1 MPFVR
6 AAGRCSAHI
15 PCVPNRTGGLSAT
28 KDQDFPE
35 LRIVKKNCARAHFIQ
50 LFDVDKFV
58 LFAEDDLI
66 QARVLAAV
74 CRNIGLPISNYVI
87 VSNGAEAM
95 EYFKRSK
102 TAGSGIRTP
111 DLVITDLK
119 MPEIDGLELLKWIR
133 ATPPFNQ
140 TRVILLTA
148 ALDQKIKSVAEQLG
162 CDSFIEKPVGL
173 AQIAQTVQ
181 SILDDLENPP

>member
-1 MPFVR
+1 
-6 AAGRCSAHI
+6 
-15 PCVPNRTGGLSAT
+15 
-28 KDQDFPE
+28 
-35 LRIVKKNCARAHFIQ
+35 
-50 LFDVDKFV
+50 VDKFV

-66 QARVLAAV
+66 QARVLTAV
-74 CRNIGLPISNYVI
+74 CKNIGLPVSNYVI
-87 VSNGAEAM
+87 VSNGAEAI

-102 TAGSGIRTP
+102 AEKSGIRTP

-119 MPEIDGLELLKWIR
+119 MPEIDGIELLKWIR
-133 ATPPFNQ
+133 TTPEFKH

-148 ALDQKIKSVAEQLG
+148 AADQKIKKMAEQMG

-181 SILDDLENPP
+181 RAVEELSTAGPDNQDQTDQK

>member
-1 MPFVR
+1 VR
-6 AAGRCSAHI
+6 AY
-15 PCVPNRTGGLSAT
+15 
-28 KDQDFPE
+28 
-35 LRIVKKNCARAHFIQ
+35 FIQ

-74 CRNIGLPISNYVI
+74 CRNIRLPVSNYVI
-87 VSNGAEAM
+87 VSNGAEAI
-95 EYFKRSK
+95 EYFERSK
-102 TAGSGIRTP
+102 IAGSGIRQP

-119 MPEIDGLELLKWIR
+119 MPEIDGIELLKWIR
-133 ATPPFNQ
+133 ATPEFKH

-148 ALDQKIKSVAEQLG
+148 AADQKIKKVAEQMG

-181 SILDDLENPP
+181 RAVEELSNPGPDNPGQS